1 MELLTQQREKCI
13 ASNGNLNYN
22 PTIIP
27 LLSRASYKI
36 VSTHVST
43 LVELLVDD
51 MLEEQV
57 YMLEEIELKEKA
69 REAKQRQKDMI
80 HDYYSALENFVDE
93 AETIENKVGQ
103 YATMKFE
110 DLYLPKNY
118 PKQEQREVTRE
129 EYLGVCELSGMDPDA
144 T

>member
-1 MELLTQQREKCI
+1 
-13 ASNGNLNYN
+13 
-22 PTIIP
+22 
-27 LLSRASYKI
+27 
-36 VSTHVST
+36 
-43 LVELLVDD
+43 

-129 EYLGVCELSGMDPDA
+129 EFLGVCELSGMDPDA

>member
-13 ASNGNLNYN
+13 TSKENLSYN
-22 PTIIP
+22 PTIVP

-36 VSTHVST
+36 ISTHVST

-69 REAKQRQKDMI
+69 REAKQKQKNMI
-80 HDYYSALENFVDE
+80 HDYYSALEEFVEE
-93 AETIENKVGQ
+93 AEVI
-103 YATMKFE
+103 
-110 DLYLPKNY
+110 
-118 PKQEQREVTRE
+118 
-129 EYLGVCELSGMDPDA
+129 
-144 T
+144 

>member
-1 MELLTQQREKCI
+1 
-13 ASNGNLNYN
+13 
-22 PTIIP
+22 
-27 LLSRASYKI
+27 
-36 VSTHVST
+36 
-43 LVELLVDD
+43 
-51 MLEEQV
+51 
-57 YMLEEIELKEKA
+57 
-69 REAKQRQKDMI
+69 MI

-129 EYLGVCELSGMDPDA
+129 EYLGVCELSGLDPDA
-144 T
+144 TQQLMDRRDRFIRFVSNFDEYKKGHLTMFEKVTQQLIDEAVSKMAIELDRGSNDFVELMFRKEFE